1 MKPAFSV
8 PAARRGFSLVE
19 MMASVAIIGVIAFL
33 AIPSVTKMREDS
45 ERNLAI
51 ARAEALNVSMAT
63 FIQVNG
69 RAQAQTLWASK
80 ATADD
85 KYTLIDDYLSYAETS
100 LGAFLPSGYT
110 VTFDPTITN
119 MKKARLFGP
128 SPTTGSTE
136 EIKY

>member
-1 MKPAFSV
+1 MKTSLSPS
-8 PAARRGFSLVE
+8 RRGFSLVE

-51 ARAEALNVSMAT
+51 ARAEALNVAMST

-69 RAQAQTLWASK
+69 RSQAQTLWASK

-100 LGAFLPSGYT
+100 LSSFMPSGYT

-119 MKKARLFGP
+119 MKKSRLFGP